1 MDASCHMFKW
11 AMLHIS
17 GHGLSDGAMAV
28 GPQGP
33 GSDGSSSTHASTS
46 NTPCFEA
53 GTMSAFVPF
62 SARRR
67 IRGRGRAGGGGEGV
81 GRGGGCG

>member
-1 MDASCHMFKW
+1 MDASCRMSEW
-11 AMLHIS
+11 IMLHIS
-17 GHGLSDGAMAV
+17 GKDLSNGAMAV
-28 GPQGP
+28 RPQGP
-33 GSDGSSSTHASTS
+33 GGDESGSTHASTS

-53 GTMSAFVPF
+53 GNVSAFVPF

-67 IRGRGRAGGGGEGV
+67 IRGRGRAGGVGEGV